1 MRRLLLAAFA
11 AGAALTLGGC
21 VYYPSSYGYGYG
33 YYAPPPVVYG
43 GVTIGGWWHGDDDG
57 WHRGWHH

>member
-1 MRRLLLAAFA
+1 MTPSLRRLLLAAFA

-33 YYAPPPVVYG
+33 YYAPPPDRKSVV
-43 GVTIGGWWHGDDDG
+43 
-57 WHRGWHH
+57 